1 VRAFL
6 TATCALSVASP
17 AVVVAAPLH
26 CGRYEAHVGLPARFA
41 EIARGSLGEV
51 EMIVLSDG
59 RCTCENG
66 PAVDRFFGRAAPRGI
81 NWSCRKASA
90 EERRSN

>member
-1 VRAFL
+1 VRTLL
-6 TATCALSVASP
+6 TATCVLSVASP
-17 AVVVAAPLH
+17 AVVLAAQAN
-26 CGRYEAHVGLPARFA
+26 CGRYESHVGLPARFA

-66 PAVDRFFGRAAPRGI
+66 PAVDRFFGRAPPRGL
-81 NWSCRKASA
+81 NWSCRRASA